1 MTGRVWGLSETLDHR
16 EIRIGAFA
24 AHLDLDP
31 LPGPAALGIDKA
43 VIGRGVETPAR
54 IEEPDARGKEEN
66 ARAEIAAKQQLVDR
80 HGLGRGAN
88 PPARSEEHTSAL
100 QSLMRISYAVFCLK

>member
-1 MTGRVWGLSETLDHR
+1 MGDL
-16 EIRIGAFA
+16 A
-24 AHLDLDP
+24 AHRDLDP
-31 LPGPAALGIDKA
+31 LPGRAAMGIDKV
-43 VIGRGVETPAR
+43 VIGRGGETPAR

-88 PPARSEEHTSAL
+88 PPATDRA
-100 QSLMRISYAVFCLK
+100 QSLGEGRGMGGDARRGLMVEYPRRTVRVEATGRD